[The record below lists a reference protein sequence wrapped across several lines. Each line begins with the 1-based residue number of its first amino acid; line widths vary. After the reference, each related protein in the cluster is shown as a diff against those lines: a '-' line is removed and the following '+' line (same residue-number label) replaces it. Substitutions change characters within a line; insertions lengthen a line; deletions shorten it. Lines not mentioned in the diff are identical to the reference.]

1 MKTKISITIGLLLSG
16 LLFMGCSGDGY
27 TVVPVSG
34 TVTMDGIPE
43 AGVKVVLSPLAL
55 EDNPAPGPYSSAITD
70 ENGEFVLETRY
81 GKPGAIVGPHMAI
94 FKYVGGNELKEGIA
108 MAEARIE
115 EAKAARDSAALSK
128 AKAELKKLKEAP
140 KGKAGTMP
148 SRYYG
153 RNGGIDFEV
162 PKGGD
167 EAVKFALTS
176 E

>member
-1 MKTKISITIGLLLSG
+1 MKTKISSISFGLLLSG
-16 LLFMGCSGDGY
+16 LLFVGCSGGGY
-27 TVVPVSG
+27 KVVPLSG
-34 TVTMDGIPE
+34 TVTMDGNPE
-43 AGVKVVLSPLAL
+43 AGVRVVFSPYAL

-70 ENGEFVLETRY
+70 ENGEFAMVTRY
-81 GKPGAIVGPHMAI
+81 GKPGAIVGPHLVT
-94 FKYVGGNELKEGIA
+94 FKYAGGDELKEEIA
-108 MAEARIE
+108 IAEARIK

-128 AKAELKKLKEAP
+128 AKAELKKLEEAVANSKE
-140 KGKAGTMP
+140 MP

-167 EAVKFALTS
+167 EAVKFELTS